1 MTGTSQASPA
11 VAGVAA
17 LIQGTSATLKHWPE
31 GCRSILFASATRNV
45 RGGTWWQDVVAG
57 VDARDGA
64 GAVNAAEARSVAL
77 NRRWRN
83 APATR
88 RGWDVGLLASSD
100 FGGDKL
106 STFDY
111 QVSVANTVFGPR
123 NVKVALAWTSKVS
136 SSLGSLYT
144 SNLTVDLDLK
154 IYDGNGVQVGYS
166 GSWDNSYEI
175 AEFVG
180 QPGKT
185 YTIKIRRW
193 SGTDPTWYGIAWT
206 VPGGLVFPIALGE
219 LVLERAARRI

>member
-1 MTGTSQASPA
+1 M
-11 VAGVAA
+11 
-17 LIQGTSATLKHWPE
+17 
-31 GCRSILFASATRNV
+31 
-45 RGGTWWQDVVAG
+45 
-57 VDARDGA
+57 
-64 GAVNAAEARSVAL
+64 AL

-106 STFDY
+106 STFEY
-111 QVSVANTVFGPR
+111 QVSVPNWVFGPR

-136 SSLGSLYT
+136 KILGLLYT
-144 SNLTVDLDLK
+144 SNLAVDLDLK

-193 SGTDPTWYGIAWT
+193 SGTDSTWFGIAWT
-206 VPGGLVFPIALGE
+206 VTGGLRFTIPFDE
-219 LVLERAARRI
+219 LVLARAARRF